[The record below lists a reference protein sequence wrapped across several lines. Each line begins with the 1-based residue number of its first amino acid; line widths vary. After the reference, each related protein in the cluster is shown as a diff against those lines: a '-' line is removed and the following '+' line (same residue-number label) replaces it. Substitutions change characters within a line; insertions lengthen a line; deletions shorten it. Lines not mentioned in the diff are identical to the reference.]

1 MTFKDPT
8 TLADKQ
14 PEPKNLANWLLDLMA
29 KSLKS
34 GDSMLLHREEN
45 DRSVDIT
52 RVGVLHDEAEL
63 SLN

>member
-8 TLADKQ
+8 SLADKQ

-45 DRSVDIT
+45 DTSVDIT